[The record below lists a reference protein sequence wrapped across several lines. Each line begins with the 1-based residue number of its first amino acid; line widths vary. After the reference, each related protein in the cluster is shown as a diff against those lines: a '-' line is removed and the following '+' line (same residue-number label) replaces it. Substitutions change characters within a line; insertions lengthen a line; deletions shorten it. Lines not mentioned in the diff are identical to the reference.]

1 MDNKVQVFN
10 SDVFG
15 KIRTVTIDDEVW
27 FVGKDIAEKLGY
39 ERPRDAIRYH
49 ILEEDKKILD
59 YKGLRRDYA
68 PLWNGN
74 DYSNKTLINESGMYS
89 LILSSRLPSAKEF
102 KHWITSEVLP
112 TIRKTGT
119 YSVINRTN
127 LSPQLQAIGQIFDT
141 LVMIETKQNEAME
154 KIVEVEEKVETVE
167 SKVSDTEVRL
177 DKAEEKIDDIS
188 TTWKEHING
197 VIDEVCK
204 VNGLHVLRQKA
215 KLFDKLEEKE
225 HCRLKARITRLKKRK
240 RKSGIKSVNC
250 TNITKMDAVDDDKR
264 LRQAFEQIVDEW
276 SKEYYE
282 QTAIEITV

>member
-15 KIRTVTIDDEVW
+15 EIRTVTIDDEVW

-39 ERPRDAIRYH
+39 KDTHSAIRTH
-49 ILEEDKKILD
+49 IDEDD
-59 YKGLRRDYA
+59 KGVAEIPTPY
-68 PLWNGN
+68 G
-74 DYSNKTLINESGMYS
+74 KQKMVCINESGMYA
-89 LILSSRLPSAKEF
+89 LILGSKLPSAKEF

-119 YSVINRTN
+119 YSVVNRNN

-141 LVMIETKQNEAME
+141 LVMIETKQNETME

-188 TTWKEHING
+188 TTWKERINSI
-197 VIDEVCK
+197 IDEVCK
-204 VNGLHVLRQKA
+204 TNKLHVPRQKR
-215 KLFDKLEEKE
+215 KLFEKLEEKE
-225 HCRLKARITRLKKRK
+225 HCNLKSRTTRLKQRK
-240 RKSGIKSVNC
+240 RKAGIKVKNY
-250 TNITKMDAVDDDKR
+250 IGLTKMDAVDDDKR

-282 QTAIEITV
+282 QMAIEVTV